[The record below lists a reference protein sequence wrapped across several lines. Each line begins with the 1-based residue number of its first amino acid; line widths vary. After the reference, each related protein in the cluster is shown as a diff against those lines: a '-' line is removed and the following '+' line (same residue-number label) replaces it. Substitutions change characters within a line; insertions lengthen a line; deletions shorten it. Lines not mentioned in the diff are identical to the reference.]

1 VETKD
6 EAEVKKNATEIREF
20 MLSVFPEDEVD
31 TEAYMSYCLRDKTAN
46 FHIARNEAGKI
57 ISLLYG
63 KLLELNNG
71 KEASK
76 ESAYFIWNVVTDA
89 QYQKKG
95 LGRELYIDAFSK
107 AHQQASENQQ
117 KIKAVVGETVPEVEG
132 YLNKFGRKRVY
143 FKNDKGDLCEVPFL
157 QPPVEEDADIP
168 EPEETHVMVRMM
180 DGRDKITTKEFM
192 SLLKPAYEDNYAGVD
207 YAIKYQDYSREEAEE
222 FRDGIMKFYN
232 ALEQKLQGAE
242 NGDIL
247 LLSAEEREQEL
258 KRLGNEGK
266 KSVSITE
273 QVQDQIEEWEK
284 NN

>member
-1 VETKD
+1 
-6 EAEVKKNATEIREF
+6 
-20 MLSVFPEDEVD
+20 
-31 TEAYMSYCLRDKTAN
+31 
-46 FHIARNEAGKI
+46 
-57 ISLLYG
+57 
-63 KLLELNNG
+63 
-71 KEASK
+71 
-76 ESAYFIWNVVTDA
+76 VTDA

-107 AHQQASENQQ
+107 AYQQASENQQ
-117 KIKAVVGETVPEVEG
+117 KITAVVGETVPEVEG

-143 FKNDKGDLCEVPFL
+143 FKNDSGDLCEVPFL

-232 ALEQKLQGAE
+232 VLEQKLQGAE

-266 KSVSITE
+266 KSISITE